1 VNALQR
7 IGVGLGVAALGVA
20 SFAGGMFASDRLGGE
35 TASIVSQP
43 VAVVSTVDSS
53 VSGFAVEVPTTL
65 WVPDKVKGER
75 VFRPKSKAIAT
86 SMTPYGAGN
95 FGVGITISVT
105 FDDVVEPA
113 MRKALERNAFVTA
126 SKPIGAAGWSWPT
139 DRTMVF
145 RPVNFWPAH
154 TDVSFTT
161 KWIEAGLTDYDP
173 GRKFHVGRSL
183 TLRISYD
190 TNVGRLFLAG
200 KKVREVP
207 VSLGRPGL
215 ETWSGYTTVMEKYQ
229 VKRMINPQ
237 YNYDIQVPYAM
248 RLSWDGIFLHA
259 APWNE
264 HNLGVAATSHGCINV
279 SYDEGKW
286 WFENSL
292 IGDVVTVTG
301 PSINTPIAFAA
312 GAAWNIPWGTWVEGA
327 AAAP

>member
-1 VNALQR
+1 VNPFTV

-20 SFAGGMFASDRLGGE
+20 SFATGIVANERLVGD
-35 TASIVSQP
+35 AAPVAAQP

-53 VSGFAVEVPTTL
+53 GSGFSVEVPTSL

-75 VFRPKSKAIAT
+75 AFRPKSKAIAT
-86 SMTPYGAGN
+86 SMTPFGTGN

-105 FDDVVEPA
+105 FDDAVEPA

-126 SKPIGAAGWSWPT
+126 SKPIGTAGWSWPT
-139 DRTMVF
+139 DHTMVF
-145 RPVNFWPAH
+145 RPQNLWPAH

-173 GRKFHVGRSL
+173 GRKFHIGRSL
-183 TLRISYD
+183 ILRISYD
-190 TNVGRLFLAG
+190 SNMGRLFLAG
-200 KKVREVP
+200 KKIREVP

-215 ETWSGYTTVMEKYQ
+215 ETWSGYMTVMEKYE

-237 YNYDIQVPYAM
+237 YHYDVEVPYAM
-248 RLSWDGIFLHA
+248 RLSWDGIFIHA

-264 HNLGVAATSHGCINV
+264 NNLGVVATSHGCINV
-279 SYDEGKW
+279 SYEEGKW
-286 WFENSL
+286 WFEHSL

-301 PSINTPIAFAA
+301 PSVNTPIAFAA
-312 GAAWNIPWGTWVEGA
+312 GAVWNIPWGTWVDGA

>member
-1 VNALQR
+1 
-7 IGVGLGVAALGVA
+7 
-20 SFAGGMFASDRLGGE
+20 
-35 TASIVSQP
+35 
-43 VAVVSTVDSS
+43 
-53 VSGFAVEVPTTL
+53 
-65 WVPDKVKGER
+65 
-75 VFRPKSKAIAT
+75 
-86 SMTPYGAGN
+86 MTPYGSGN
-95 FGVGITISVT
+95 FGVGITLSVT
-105 FDDVVEPA
+105 FDEAVAPA

-126 SKPIGAAGWSWPT
+126 SKPIGPAGWSWPT

-161 KWIEAGLTDYDP
+161 RWIEAGLTDYDP
-173 GRKFHVGRSL
+173 GRKFHIGRSL
-183 TLRISYD
+183 ILRISYD
-190 TNVGRLFLAG
+190 TNVGTLFLAG
-200 KKVREVP
+200 KKFREVP

-215 ETWSGYTTVMEKYQ
+215 ETWSGYMTVMEKYQ

-264 HNLGVAATSHGCINV
+264 QNLGIVSTSHGCINV

-286 WFENSL
+286 WYENSL

-312 GAAWNIPWGTWVEGA
+312 GAAWNNPWGTWVEGA